1 MATLAGRK
9 RTKELSSDAV
19 VDKTQDLL
27 EMAGLQST
35 DSSKKT
41 STSWDAKQVDQ
52 VVNSLCRK
60 WRSFSKLDTD
70 YSYKM
75 SPHDQLQKLKKEI
88 ALVVNEQAILYQ
100 KQGLDKKNI
109 LVLSQSYLDAIIA
122 QLKNKQVPV
131 NTMTLNS
138 DK

>member
-9 RTKELSSDAV
+9 RTKELSTESV

-35 DSSKKT
+35 DSPKNT
-41 STSWDAKQVDQ
+41 GTSWDAKQVDQ

-75 SPHDQLQKLKKEI
+75 SPHDQLQKLKKI

-100 KQGLDKKNI
+100 KQGLDKKI

-122 QLKNKQVPV
+122 QLKNK
-131 NTMTLNS
+131 
-138 DK
+138 

>member
-9 RTKELSSDAV
+9 RTKELSTESV

-35 DSSKKT
+35 DSPKNT
-41 STSWDAKQVDQ
+41 GTSWDAKQVDQ

-122 QLKNKQVPV
+122 QLKNKQVPI